1 MRKNK
6 IQNKIKQKLKII
18 MMNDNVTNN
27 KAKKKIKITNKNR
40 KASKRYKIN
49 LKTILLKNTYFLC

>member
-1 MRKNK
+1 
-6 IQNKIKQKLKII
+6 